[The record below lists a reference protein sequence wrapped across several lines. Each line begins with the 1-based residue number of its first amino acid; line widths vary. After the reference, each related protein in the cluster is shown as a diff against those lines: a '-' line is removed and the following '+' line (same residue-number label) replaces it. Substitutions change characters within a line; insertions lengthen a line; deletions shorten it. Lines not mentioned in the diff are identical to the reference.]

1 MSAKLEGRVTR
12 WLGKKGLL
20 LAERQMK
27 QAEPDALEQA
37 TQTALRLGQLAH
49 VDERGQVV
57 SPPARRTGL
66 RTGTGAHA
74 GYSLHAST
82 VVAAGD
88 REGLERLLRYCA
100 RPALSLERLQETK
113 DGRYA
118 YELKYPSL
126 GRTHLVLTP
135 TELLARLSLLVAPPR
150 YPLVRYGGLFAP
162 AHGLRKALVSRAPGP
177 PREEGCCPAREGGEA
192 KEAKAGKQ
200 ANAERTPSPSPKG
213 ADAGLAAAL
222 LAAGPEVTDTATT
235 AGTKR
240 GELLGAATPK
250 PWLDWATLLRR
261 TYDLDVLAC
270 PCGGRL
276 RFIALVTEREAVV
289 PLLESLGLPT
299 TPPVRARARSPT
311 LFEMDPM
318 PVYA

>member
-1 MSAKLEGRVTR
+1 
-12 WLGKKGLL
+12 
-20 LAERQMK
+20 
-27 QAEPDALEQA
+27 
-37 TQTALRLGQLAH
+37 
-49 VDERGQVV
+49 
-57 SPPARRTGL
+57 
-66 RTGTGAHA
+66 
-74 GYSLHAST
+74 

-88 REGLERLLRYCA
+88 RPGLERLLRYCA
-100 RPALSLERLQETK
+100 RPALSLERLRETK

-118 YELKYPSL
+118 YELKYPSV

-162 AHGLRKALVSRAPGP
+162 AHGLRKAIVSRAPGP
-177 PREEGCCPAREGGEA
+177 PRVEGCCRAGGAVEA
-192 KEAKAGKQ
+192 KEANAGKAE
-200 ANAERTPSPSPKG
+200 ANAERTPRPSPKG
-213 ADAGLAAAL
+213 ADAGLAVAL
-222 LAAGPEVTDTATT
+222 LAAGPEGGETATT
-235 AGTKR
+235 PGTKR
-240 GELLGAATPK
+240 GELLGATTPK

-261 TYDLDVLAC
+261 TYDLDALAC

-276 RFIALVTEREAVV
+276 RFFALVTERDAIV

-311 LFEMDPM
+311 LFDTDPL